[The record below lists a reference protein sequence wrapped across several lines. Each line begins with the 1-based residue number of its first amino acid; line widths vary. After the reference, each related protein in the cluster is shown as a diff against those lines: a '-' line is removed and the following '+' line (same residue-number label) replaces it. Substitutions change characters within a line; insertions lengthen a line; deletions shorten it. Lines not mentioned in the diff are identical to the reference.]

1 MSVLLFV
8 RRPKVQEIKLTQAN
22 NGESYELHRDGIIV
36 IRLTEIPS
44 TGYCWEIEEL
54 DNKILALQRSD
65 FFLPEDPQ
73 IGEGGVRVFA
83 FKAKAAGSAHIRLKH
98 WREWEGNDSII
109 DVFDVTTV
117 VKN

>member
-8 RRPKVQEIKLTQAN
+8 RRGKVQEIKLTKAN
-22 NGESYELHRDGIIV
+22 NGESYELHRDDVIV
-36 IRLTEIPS
+36 IRLTENPT

-54 DNKILALQRSD
+54 DNNILALQSSD

-73 IGEGGVRVFA
+73 IGEGGMRVFV
-83 FKAKAAGSAHIRLKH
+83 FKAKTAGSAHIRLKY

>member
-8 RRPKVQEIKLTQAN
+8 RRGKVQEIKLTKAN
-22 NGESYELHRDGIIV
+22 NGESYELHRDDVIV
-36 IRLTEIPS
+36 IRLTENPT

-54 DNKILALQRSD
+54 DNNILALQSSD

-73 IGEGGVRVFA
+73 IGEGGMRVFI
-83 FKAKAAGSAHIRLKH
+83 FKAKTAGSAHIRLKY